1 MDFSCYLG
9 NEITASLNCPPE
21 SEVQSQILFWGGE
34 GRWLIDSDPLCA
46 DKP

>member
-21 SEVQSQILFWGGE
+21 SEVQSQILFWAGG
-34 GRWLIDSDPLCA
+34 LIDSDPLCA

>member
-21 SEVQSQILFWGGE
+21 SEVQSQTFILAGG
-34 GRWLIDSDPLCA
+34 LIDSDPLCA